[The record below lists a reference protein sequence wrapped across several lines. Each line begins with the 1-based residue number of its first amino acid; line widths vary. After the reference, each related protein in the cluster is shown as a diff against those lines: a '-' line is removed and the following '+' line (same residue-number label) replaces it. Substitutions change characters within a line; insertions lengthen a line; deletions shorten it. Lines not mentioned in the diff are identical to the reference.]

1 MYVSDKGY
9 CRNITQVLITDL
21 QGNLGRLTTFKFLS
35 LTEFKYHAFIIYSSE
50 DKSWVTGELLPFLEE
65 ESHLKCC
72 VHYRDFMPGKP
83 FEVNM
88 AESVYN
94 SYKVIAVFSKNLVLS
109 NYCIHELD
117 LAKHRLLKE
126 RDDSL
131 VVMRIDKTD
140 CEMLSRG
147 LKKRSFIDYAN
158 PLEKPFWKNKLIKF
172 LDTSKDLVEESRNED
187 KDNNNCFPNDFIEE
201 NQQKRT
207 TYERTISTATEVS
220 VISETEGTSV

>member
-1 MYVSDKGY
+1 
-9 CRNITQVLITDL
+9 
-21 QGNLGRLTTFKFLS
+21 
-35 LTEFKYHAFIIYSSE
+35 
-50 DKSWVTGELLPFLEE
+50 
-65 ESHLKCC
+65 
-72 VHYRDFMPGKP
+72 MPGKP

-140 CEMLSRG
+140 CEMLPRG

-158 PLEKPFWKNKLIKF
+158 PLEKPFWKSKHIKF
-172 LDTSKDLVEESRNED
+172 LDTSNDLDEE
-187 KDNNNCFPNDFIEE
+187 CM
-201 NQQKRT
+201 T
-207 TYERTISTATEVS
+207 
-220 VISETEGTSV
+220 